1 VRWNRWRNIAIT
13 LIDPGQFFNE
23 CKRLFTSTNKT
34 SQGFMEEVLGQPLGL
49 RSDEWYFFQMS
60 RGSPLV
66 LSFFVFAVAFCCLR
80 FVRLEQKLYWVDEV
94 ATSEHITPDIADQ
107 IESGLES
114 GDIKNAGQ
122 VASLMELS
130 KPATLSGTVV
140 DLVASD
146 PHHTPPY
153 YLLLNLWSR
162 LFGLEPGKLRLLSAV
177 FSLAAVPALYWL
189 ALELFQ
195 SPLIAAISVWLYAL
209 SPFELIYA
217 QQAREYSMW
226 ILLILLSSASLVC
239 AARRPRLTSWLLYFL
254 FTSTMLW
261 THLLSIWIVIAHSAF
276 MAIHFR
282 GSRKTI
288 ISFGSVVALSVLLLG
303 PWLIMVG
310 TRQAELNDF
319 SGIGNKVAPS
329 LYVETFLLNLS
340 RTVLDTDLPSYE
352 HLPYFQWR
360 LIVPIAA
367 TVLLIASCVW
377 LFIRRATSEL
387 RTLLCLLSVCTMLPL
402 VLADVVA
409 GGRRALL
416 PRYDSPT
423 WISLDLILAFSIV
436 HALSTQRKLN
446 LWAGRAAMVLI
457 LCCGSFS
464 QGKFLSRTTWW
475 TTRPPDL
482 ARSAVVLAGNPNVAL
497 GVDLSSFH
505 TGQVISLAYF
515 LRERPIIAIKDQSV
529 PMYSGEALVYRP
541 SDELIRNIE
550 ESHRFLTR
558 QETGYL
564 WRLSPLQP

>member
-1 VRWNRWRNIAIT
+1 VLS
-13 LIDPGQFFNE
+13 LISPTTE
-23 CKRLFTSTNKT
+23 T

-49 RSDEWYFFQMS
+49 CSDEWYLFQMS
-60 RGSPLV
+60 RGYPFALTFV
-66 LSFFVFAVAFCCLR
+66 VFAAVFCCLR

-94 ATSEHITPDIADQ
+94 ATSEHITLDVTDQ
-107 IESGLES
+107 IESELAS
-114 GDIKNAGQ
+114 GNIKNIKQ
-122 VASLMELS
+122 VTSLMELS

-162 LFGLEPGKLRLLSAV
+162 LFGLEPGNLRLLSAV
-177 FSLAAVPALYWL
+177 FSFAAIPALYWF

-195 SPLIAAISVWLYAL
+195 SHLIAAISVWLYAL

-226 ILLILLSSASLVC
+226 ILLILLSSASLIC
-239 AARRPRLTSWLLYFL
+239 AARRPRLRSWLLYFL
-254 FTSTMLW
+254 FTSALLW

-282 GSRKTI
+282 GSRKTL
-288 ISFGSVVALSVLLLG
+288 ISFGSIVALSLLLLA
-303 PWLIMVG
+303 PWLIMVV
-310 TRQAELNDF
+310 TRPAELNDF
-319 SGIGNKVAPS
+319 GGIENRVAPS

-340 RTVLDTDLPSYE
+340 RTVLDVDLPSYE
-352 HLPYFQWR
+352 HLPYFQWL

-377 LFIRRATSEL
+377 LFIRRATSES
-387 RTLLCLLSVCTMLPL
+387 RTMLCLLGVCTMLPL

-416 PRYDSPT
+416 PRYDSPA

-436 HALSTQRKLN
+436 NALSTQKKLN

-457 LCCGSFS
+457 LCCGSYS
-464 QGKFLSRTTWW
+464 QWQFLSRTTWW

-482 ARSAVVLAGNPNVAL
+482 ARSAVFLAGNPNVPL
-497 GVDLSSFH
+497 GVDLSSVH
-505 TGQVISLAYF
+505 TGQMISLAYF
-515 LRERPIIAIKDQSV
+515 LRERPIITIKDQSV
-529 PMYSGEALVYRP
+529 PMYSGEAFVYRP
-541 SDELIRNIE
+541 SEELIKNIE
-550 ESHRFLTR
+550 GSHRFLTR